1 MHELA
6 GVVENL
12 VQNSESAPL
21 SARLRRKAWCLDT
34 RGFILKKIQI
44 LALKTFQF

>member
-21 SARLRRKAWCLDT
+21 SEQT
-34 RGFILKKIQI
+34 PPFPPPKKIEI
-44 LALKTFQF
+44 